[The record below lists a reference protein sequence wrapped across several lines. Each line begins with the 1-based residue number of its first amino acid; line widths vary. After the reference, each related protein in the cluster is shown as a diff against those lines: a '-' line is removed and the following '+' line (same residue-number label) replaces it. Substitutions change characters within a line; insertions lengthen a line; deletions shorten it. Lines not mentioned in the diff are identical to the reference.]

1 MEEIKIMR
9 NTKDEKSVSG
19 MVANVLEDITDVFL
33 TGSACK
39 TRWGEVALPDNLR
52 RYYEEKEEEHKDR

>member
-1 MEEIKIMR
+1 MR

-52 RYYEEKEEEHKDR
+52 KYYEEKEEEHKDR

>member
-1 MEEIKIMR
+1 MMKNAKGKKMI
-9 NTKDEKSVSG
+9 SG

-33 TGSACK
+33 TGGICK

-52 RYYEEKEEEHKDR
+52 KYYEEKEMCDKNK

>member
-1 MEEIKIMR
+1 MMKNAEGKKMI
-9 NTKDEKSVSG
+9 SG

-52 RYYEEKEEEHKDR
+52 K

>member
-1 MEEIKIMR
+1 MMKNAKGKKMI
-9 NTKDEKSVSG
+9 SG

-33 TGSACK
+33 TVSICK

-52 RYYEEKEEEHKDR
+52 RYYEEKEMCDKKN

>member
-1 MEEIKIMR
+1 MR
-9 NTKDEKSVSG
+9 NTKDEKSVSE

-33 TGSACK
+33 TGSICK

-52 RYYEEKEEEHKDR
+52 KYYEEKEMCDKNK

>member
-1 MEEIKIMR
+1 MEEIQIMR
-9 NTKDEKSVSG
+9 NTKDEKSVSE

-33 TGSACK
+33 TGSICK

-52 RYYEEKEEEHKDR
+52 KYYEEKEMCDKNK

>member
-1 MEEIKIMR
+1 MR

>member
-1 MEEIKIMR
+1 MMKNAEGKKMI
-9 NTKDEKSVSG
+9 SG

-33 TGSACK
+33 TGSICK

-52 RYYEEKEEEHKDR
+52 KYYEEKEMCNKKN

>member
-1 MEEIKIMR
+1 MMKNAKGKKMISE
-9 NTKDEKSVSG
+9 

-33 TGSACK
+33 TGSICK

-52 RYYEEKEEEHKDR
+52 KYYEEKEMCDKNK

>member
-1 MEEIKIMR
+1 MI
-9 NTKDEKSVSG
+9 SG

-33 TGSACK
+33 TGSICK

-52 RYYEEKEEEHKDR
+52 RYYEEKEMCDKKN

>member
-1 MEEIKIMR
+1 MMKNAKGKKMI
-9 NTKDEKSVSG
+9 SG

-33 TGSACK
+33 TGSICK

-52 RYYEEKEEEHKDR
+52 KYYE

>member
-1 MEEIKIMR
+1 MMKNAKGNKMI
-9 NTKDEKSVSG
+9 SG

-33 TGSACK
+33 TGSICK

-52 RYYEEKEEEHKDR
+52 KYYEEKEMCDKNK